1 MPSQYTAGPGPLPGR
16 VRPGDLPAEHGPA
29 ARAMTRFAQA
39 FAAGLCLLL
48 TACLAAPMAEA
59 GDEIEPGPLIVSQDH
74 AWPPFA
80 FEDTQGRPRGVL
92 IDLWE
97 RIAEELERP
106 VEFRL
111 VDWPETIEQ
120 VRRREADVHGGL
132 LESPERA
139 HFLAFSDPI
148 LPLSTLLFVRTGAPI
163 TRMEELEATPVGVTA
178 GSFEREFME
187 TRHPGVRLRP
197 FRNNEVMVQAAVAG
211 EIQAFVADYPVA
223 MYLLDRHAAP
233 ESFHPVERLYERPL
247 RVAVLHEDSAQL
259 EVINTALARI
269 DEEELRRITQ
279 RWMRS
284 ETVETLPEWLVPLL
298 IAVVVLGL
306 LGYSL
311 LLLRQRRQLAAR
323 VQTRTA
329 ELEDE
334 RELFRALSDNAA
346 AGIFI
351 LRGDRFIAVNPTM
364 ARIIGVSEAELQ
376 SRPFYEFVHPEY
388 RAMVAQRARD
398 RLAGKEVPSHYEMKV
413 LTAEGETRWIELSA
427 ERAHLRDG
435 VATIGTL
442 YDLTE
447 RKLLEE
453 QLRTNEAKYRNL
465 VEHVND
471 IIYTLTPDGILDYV
485 SPNWT
490 EILGHPVD
498 QVLGRPIVSFLHPDD
513 VPACQGFQQQ
523 VFAAGRKDAGV
534 EYRIRDYH
542 GEWRWHT
549 TNGAPVIDEAGRVTA
564 FVGIAHDTTTRHL
577 LEDELQ
583 FRARFNELL
592 ARLSSDFVVADVDT
606 IDNVIDNAL
615 TAIGE
620 FFAVDRSYL
629 FHLDD
634 DGNSMRNT
642 HEWCAPGVAS
652 VIRDSQNVDLTA
664 FPWWQEQ
671 MRAMLGEQRNLVIP
685 DVEALP
691 ESAAP
696 ERERLRR
703 EGVQSMYCVPVSNG
717 IRVTGFLGFDSLRRR
732 EWRGDQADLLTVLGN
747 LFSEAL
753 QKNLLE
759 QRLRELSLTDSLT
772 GLHNRRYLMQR
783 LQGLS
788 EEYRRHGR
796 AFALAMID
804 IDFFKQLNDSH
815 GHLAGDHI
823 LREFAALLRQE
834 HRAFDLVA
842 RFGGEEFVV
851 VLLDASREEA
861 VTAMERL
868 LESVR
873 QARFAYEGQTLPL
886 TVSAGIA
893 RSMEFAP
900 GELTPERIIN
910 LADERL
916 YRAKQGGRDR
926 LVSLDPPTA

>member
-1 MPSQYTAGPGPLPGR
+1 M
-16 VRPGDLPAEHGPA
+16 
-29 ARAMTRFAQA
+29 
-39 FAAGLCLLL
+39 
-48 TACLAAPMAEA
+48 LAAWLAASSIVTSHAAE
-59 GDEIEPGPLIVSQDH
+59 PSPLIVSQDH

-80 FEDTQGRPRGVL
+80 FEDVQGRPHGVL
-92 IDLWE
+92 IDLWQ
-97 RIAEELERP
+97 RIGEELGQP

-111 VDWPETIEQ
+111 VDWPATIEQ
-120 VRRREADVHGGL
+120 LRQGEADVHGGL
-132 LESPERA
+132 LESTERSR
-139 HFLAFSDPI
+139 FLAFSDPI

-163 TRMEELEATPVGVTA
+163 TRIEELDATVVGVTA
-178 GSFEREFME
+178 GSFELEFME
-187 TRHPGVRLRP
+187 SRHPGVHLRP
-197 FRNNEVMVQAAVAG
+197 FRNNEVMVQAAVTG

-233 ESFHPVERLYERPL
+233 ESFHPVERLYESPL
-247 RVAVLHEDSAQL
+247 RVAVLRENSAQL
-259 EVINTALARI
+259 EAINAALASI
-269 DEEELRRITQ
+269 DEQELRRITQ

-284 ETVETLPEWLVPLL
+284 ETIETLPQWLVPVL
-298 IAVVVLGL
+298 ITLVVLGL

-311 LLLRQRRQLAAR
+311 LLLRQRRQLATR
-323 VQTRTA
+323 VRARTA

-351 LRGDRFIAVNPTM
+351 LRDDRFIAVNPTM
-364 ARIIGVSEAELQ
+364 ARIIGVSEAELR
-376 SRPFYEFVHPEY
+376 SRPFYEFVHPEF

-413 LTAEGETRWIELSA
+413 LTANGETRWIELSA

-435 VATIGTL
+435 PATIGTL

-447 RKLLEE
+447 RKGLEE
-453 QLRTNEAKYRNL
+453 QLRTNETKYRNL

-523 VFAAGRKDAGV
+523 VFAAAQKDTGV
-534 EYRIRDYH
+534 EYRIRDYN

-564 FVGIAHDTTTRHL
+564 FVGIARDITARHQ

-606 IDNVIDNAL
+606 IDSVIDNAL

-620 FFAVDRSYL
+620 FFAVDRCYL

-634 DGNSMRNT
+634 DGNTMRNT
-642 HEWCAPGVAS
+642 HEWCAPGVLS

-664 FPWWQEQ
+664 FPWWQQQ

-691 ESAAP
+691 ESAAT
-696 ERERLRR
+696 ERERLRQ

-783 LQGLS
+783 LQELG

-796 AFALAMID
+796 DFALAMID

-823 LREFAALLRQE
+823 LREFAELLRQE

-861 VTAMERL
+861 VAAMERL

-873 QARFAYEGQTLPL
+873 RAHFAYEGQPLPF
-886 TVSAGIA
+886 TVSVGIA
-893 RSMEFAP
+893 RSAEFAP
-900 GELTPERIIN
+900 GELTPDRIIN

-916 YRAKQGGRDR
+916 YGAKEGGRDR
-926 LVSLDPPTA
+926 LVSQEQPAA